1 MKTYFDFV
9 KSYKK
14 LFSSAKKVEMGKSAA
29 FGESCGLSDIVKSAT
44 AKEIKELKAK
54 LKKSGYAPRVLI
66 FAPHPDDEC
75 MNSLPLRF
83 MTECGFEVID
93 VAVTLGSNVARR
105 KGRWAELSVAC
116 KFLGWKISKL
126 GFDAVNPKTRKS
138 DKKYWEDCVAKIA
151 ALIDKM
157 KPAVIFAPHSLD
169 WNQTHIG
176 TSLLVSDAL
185 QKSDWSGVRIETEL
199 WQAMDSPNLLTE
211 VSDEILAAE
220 IGALSCHTEEVA
232 RNPYH
237 LNLVAYY
244 TDNVRRGAEL
254 VGGQGGGAPSFQFG
268 QIYRVLEKRG
278 KVWKPAFTS
287 KTISSKESISTLLE
301 SLWK

>member
-1 MKTYFDFV
+1 MKTYFYFV

-14 LFSSAKKVEMGKSAA
+14 LFASAKKVEMGKSAA
-29 FGESCGLSDIVKSAT
+29 FGDNRGLADIVKFAST
-44 AKEIKELKAK
+44 DKIKELKAK
-54 LKKSGYAPRVLI
+54 LKKCGYTPRVLI

-75 MNSLPLRF
+75 MNTLPLRF

-93 VAVTLGSNVARR
+93 AAVTLGSNVARR
-105 KGRWAELSVAC
+105 KGRLAELTAAC
-116 KFLGWKISKL
+116 NFLGWKISKL
-126 GFDAVNPKTRKS
+126 AFDAVNPKTRKS
-138 DKKYWEDCVAKIA
+138 KKEYWAECVEKTA
-151 ALIDKM
+151 ALIDKL
-157 KPAVIFAPHSLD
+157 KPAVIIAPHALD

-176 TSLLVSDAL
+176 TSMLVSDAL
-185 QKSDWSGVRIETEL
+185 QKSDWNGVRIEAEL
-199 WQAMDSPNLLTE
+199 WQAMDSPNLLIE
-211 VSDEILAAE
+211 VSDEILSAE

-254 VGGQGGGAPSFQFG
+254 VGGQGGTAPSFQFG

-278 KVWKPAFTS
+278 KVWKPAFDS
-287 KTISSKESISTLLE
+287 KIITAKESVSTLLE
-301 SLWK
+301 NLWK